1 MRRRLGL
8 PTLAI
13 LILAAA
19 GPAGAEPGADRP
31 WSIGLLPVTVRLPGA
46 DKNLRGAVEQT
57 LDAET
62 ASFPNA
68 VIVDRTQLGRVLD
81 EIVLS
86 HLGRKDLQAGRIV
99 GAEILIA
106 SRLAPQADGV
116 RLTLDAVET
125 ATGNVPL
132 SHSATVSDEADVRQV
147 VRRFVRALPEHL
159 VRRPEA
165 VDVALLPIEHE
176 SPFPGEGGLA
186 EGLRTRLAERL
197 AALPHV
203 RVLHRELG
211 EFVLSEASLAAT
223 GLVDPER
230 AFAPVA
236 GAIAVHGNLTQTFP
250 SGKEVDQSELVLEL
264 KVSRGGEEKEI
275 RVAGILAEAAA
286 METEAVQ
293 RLAEA
298 IAALAG
304 TPAPPAVETDDRT
317 RRYWEAQKY
326 LALAKQMAAT
336 YEGFQANAEQAIS
349 LALKA
354 ANLIPDSPEP
364 YVVVD
369 PLGTATR
376 DTGEGFSVPLYH
388 EEPIVTMR
396 RHFIEAFPDHPLW
409 GTAVR
414 REISD
419 LQQKARGCSEPLA
432 EAPRAR
438 ALELARRAAYMILTC
453 PPGPDCG
460 STVVDILLEN
470 GDANL
475 AQQVCLA
482 YVDEHDPPSYTPFGY
497 YIAKAIYLE
506 RFDWAWEALEWSDR
520 MYPGWAFT
528 SYYLTPTL
536 RDKVKKAGPRF
547 KPFLEHI
554 EWLLQQKRDIEAFQ
568 AAFSAPSWG
577 DTRLVDRKPLEGLT
591 QYTVPQGHA
600 MSVSAEGGPLLA
612 ILRSGQ
618 EYWLW
623 EVSRREP
630 LRLEGVPPLYPL
642 NTIYTSYVM
651 RPSIASFGGRVYVGA
666 EEHGLYVVDLATGKA
681 TKVTDGFPDGS
692 VHALL
697 VRGGALYAAGGGK
710 EAGYIARLGDG
721 SDKWTLWMA
730 PDACGPVRRVCPRDG
745 EAWRVYH
752 SGSER
757 ISLFDPASG
766 AWHDGWSVEVHSF
779 QPSCIA
785 STCGLDVLVETY
797 SDTQDPLYRLEESSG
812 GLAPIYFP
820 PSTLNNLSSTLD
832 RHRWFW
838 NRKTCEGM
846 RVAPL
851 AGCPTD
857 VLADGDMFW
866 VLDACGGL
874 TATPDGATFA
884 GPFMVAD
891 RASSMCRTH
900 DAICVNAGDSLLIV
914 PPKTL
919 RAGLQEKGAFQS
931 SEQILRTALERLE
944 AWTGKQPPLP
954 RVFYFRNVG
963 RGDLAV
969 AAYRDAVDK
978 GELCGSIHT
987 ARMMAYWLGEMHAF
1001 EEARELLRPFA
1012 EEPSR
1017 LKCPKAEDVY
1027 LYILREMGRWDE
1039 VVALVPRLWREAPLR
1054 VCGAT
1059 KRVEYYFRALRQT
1072 ASKDVFEKTLWAYVR
1087 GDLPEVPNHWRE
1099 TLLFKRVSIDVR
1111 REAAK
1116 ILMNH
1121 LKKEGR
1127 LNEIRGNPLFSKPD

>member
-1 MRRRLGL
+1 MRLRRILL
-8 PTLAI
+8 TALAVA
-13 LILAAA
+13 LAAA
-19 GPAGAEPGADRP
+19 ICRAETDRP
-31 WSIGLLPVTVRLPGA
+31 WTIALLPVQVGGAGDPEMQRLVEAVLDAELTRLPGVVV
-46 DKNLRGAVEQT
+46 VERARIQ
-57 LDAET
+57 A
-62 ASFPNA
+62 
-68 VIVDRTQLGRVLD
+68 ILD
-81 EIVLS
+81 ELVLS
-86 HLGRKDLQAGRIV
+86 RLNRKDLQAGQIV
-99 GAEILIA
+99 GAEVL
-106 SRLAPQADGV
+106 LAA
-116 RLTLDAVET
+116 RLTHEAERVDLVLTAIET
-125 ATGNVPL
+125 ATGNILL
-132 SHSATVSDEADVRQV
+132 SQSCAAADNPAIREAA
-147 VRRFVRALPEHL
+147 RRFMEALPASL
-159 VRRPEA
+159 VRREH
-165 VDVALLPIEHE
+165 VIDVAVLPITHT
-176 SPFPGEGGLA
+176 SPFPEQGGVA
-186 EGLRTRLAERL
+186 ESLRGRLAERL
-197 AALPHV
+197 ATLPGV

-211 EFVLSEASLAAT
+211 EFVLAEASLAAT
-223 GLVDPER
+223 GLVAPER
-230 AFAPVA
+230 TFAPVA

-250 SGKEVDQSELVLEL
+250 SSKEVDQSQLVLEL

-275 RVAGILAEAAA
+275 RVSGILAEAAA

-304 TPAPPAVETDDRT
+304 TPAPPAVETDDQA

-326 LALAKQMAAT
+326 LALAKQMTAT
-336 YEGFQANAEQAIS
+336 YEGLQANAEQAIS

-376 DTGEGFSVPLYH
+376 DTGEGFSVLLYH

-409 GTAVR
+409 GNAVR
-414 REISD
+414 CEISH
-419 LQQKARGCSEPLA
+419 LKNRFGCSEQLV
-432 EAPRAR
+432 EANRVR
-438 ALELARRAAYMILTC
+438 ALDLARRVAHMILNC

-460 STVVDILLEN
+460 GTAVDILLEN

-482 YVDEHDPPSYTPFGY
+482 YVDEHEPPSYTPFGY

-528 SYYLTPTL
+528 SYYLTTTL
-536 RDKVKKAGPRF
+536 RDNVKKAGPRF

-745 EAWRVYH
+745 EPWRVYH

-766 AWHDGWSVEVHSF
+766 AWRDGWSVEVHSF

-820 PSTLNNLSSTLD
+820 PSTLNNLSSTLG

-838 NRKTCEGM
+838 DPKTREGM

-857 VLADGDMFW
+857 VLADEKVLW
-866 VLDACGGL
+866 VLDRSGGL
-874 TATPDGATFA
+874 TATRDGATFA

-900 DAICVNAGDSLLIV
+900 DAICVNVGDSLVIV
-914 PPKTL
+914 PLKTL
-919 RAGLQEKGAFQS
+919 RAGLQERGAFQS

-954 RVFYFRNVG
+954 RVFYFSKVG
-963 RGDLAV
+963 RRDLAV
-969 AAYRDAVDK
+969 AAYRDAVNK

-987 ARMMAYWLGEMHAF
+987 ARMMAYWLYAMHAF

-1017 LKCPKAEDVY
+1017 LKCPVAEDVY
-1027 LYILREMGRWDE
+1027 LCILREMGRWDE

-1054 VCGAT
+1054 VRGAT

-1072 ASKDVFEKTLWAYVR
+1072 ASKDVFEKTLWAYVT

-1116 ILMNH
+1116 ILKDH
-1121 LKKEGR
+1121 LRKEDR
-1127 LNEIRGNPLFSKPD
+1127 LDEIQANPLLAGSGD